1 MATSL
6 PIPRD
11 SQAKRLHILRQS
23 AEVIA
28 AGSFAGVSLRAI
40 SPATG
45 SGDT

>member
-11 SQAKRLHILRQS
+11 SQARLFHILRQS
-23 AEVIA
+23 AQVNA
-28 AGSFAGVSLRAI
+28 ARSFAGVSMRAI
-40 SPATG
+40 SPATS

>member
-11 SQAKRLHILRQS
+11 SQAKLLHILRQS
-23 AEVIA
+23 SEVIA
-28 AGSFAGVSLRAI
+28 TPSFAGVSLLAI
-40 SPATG
+40 SPATS